1 MGEIDLLGLC
11 QRFVFTENLFHQPLD
26 LIGVVNDSEVV
37 RHPLDFSSVH
47 CSLLARIASAHIA
60 ASPFV

>member
-26 LIGVVNDSEVV
+26 LIGMVNKPEVM
-37 RHPLDFSSVH
+37 RHSLDFSAVH
-47 CSLLARIASAHIA
+47 CSPLAMIASAHSLA
-60 ASPFV
+60 ASL